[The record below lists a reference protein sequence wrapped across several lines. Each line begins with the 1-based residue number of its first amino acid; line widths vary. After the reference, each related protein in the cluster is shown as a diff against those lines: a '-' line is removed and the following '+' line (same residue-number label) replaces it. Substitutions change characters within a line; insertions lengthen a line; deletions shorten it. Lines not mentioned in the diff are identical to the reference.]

1 MGDEDRVRQVLVN
14 LLSNAVKFTPP
25 GGTVTV
31 TTGTVDTAQLP
42 DLPIASEHS
51 TFFRVRDTGIGIAP
65 EQLEDIF
72 QPFMQVEAGHTRT
85 RGGTGLGLTISRHL
99 ARLMGGE
106 LTAESTPGMGSTF
119 TLWLPTERVSQPL
132 PQSILDAA
140 AAERRAGLAVVGAGL
155 QQSMPRILQRFT
167 ERLRRDP
174 SVPQA
179 RSLDRSNVE
188 NHAAS
193 LLADISQG
201 VASLEHGGMDIAE
214 YLRDGT
220 EIQQVI
226 SKLHGAQRARLS
238 WTEGA
243 IRREYVVLRE
253 EIERAIR
260 ETVPDQVAEL
270 GEALRIVGRFLQH
283 SERVSIQSWR
293 EIMSELEG

>member
-1 MGDEDRVRQVLVN
+1 
-14 LLSNAVKFTPP
+14 
-25 GGTVTV
+25 
-31 TTGTVDTAQLP
+31 
-42 DLPIASEHS
+42 
-51 TFFRVRDTGIGIAP
+51 
-65 EQLEDIF
+65 
-72 QPFMQVEAGHTRT
+72 
-85 RGGTGLGLTISRHL
+85 
-99 ARLMGGE
+99 
-106 LTAESTPGMGSTF
+106 
-119 TLWLPTERVSQPL
+119 
-132 PQSILDAA
+132 
-140 AAERRAGLAVVGAGL
+140 
-155 QQSMPRILQRFT
+155 
-167 ERLRRDP
+167 
-174 SVPQA
+174 
-179 RSLDRSNVE
+179 
-188 NHAAS
+188 
-193 LLADISQG
+193 
-201 VASLEHGGMDIAE
+201 MDIAE